1 MGLPPELDTLPKWD
15 VGDYDFPRLA
25 PIALSLSHCRHVSP
39 PARTDIHIR
48 TLLRPSA
55 VFDPPVPILGFHT
68 LDFGSTSETTT
79 TKRKTVTARAG
90 HYCTNPSDF
99 AFATAIDFLD
109 FSVSIIP
116 LSGPYGTFLLGLEHL
131 YLLASSSLHRTA
143 VHNRFLVLSHS
154 PPGSSSVL
162 LFFSLILDLFSWSQ
176 LPYTG
181 LGG

>member
-1 MGLPPELDTLPKWD
+1 MTFLDWLPS
-15 VGDYDFPRLA
+15 
-25 PIALSLSHCRHVSP
+25 LSLSRTVDMFHHL
-39 PARTDIHIR
+39 PALIYIYARFCA
-48 TLLRPSA
+48 LLRYSTLR
-55 VFDPPVPILGFHT
+55 FPILGFHT

-154 PPGSSSVL
+154 PPGSSSLL